1 MKTFILIIYK
11 ICLFKSQNSK
21 SRLFKELLPLISL
34 LHELIISLSLSL
46 EHHMFLSS
54 TESSLSETV
63 EYFFIT
69 WKAIKNKDTAV
80 YSKYIEILNKRSLDE
95 DLPVLDSKT
104 KVRISKIINEITE
117 LTDPSQLS
125 AI

>member
-1 MKTFILIIYK
+1 
-11 ICLFKSQNSK
+11 
-21 SRLFKELLPLISL
+21 
-34 LHELIISLSLSL
+34 
-46 EHHMFLSS
+46 MFLSS